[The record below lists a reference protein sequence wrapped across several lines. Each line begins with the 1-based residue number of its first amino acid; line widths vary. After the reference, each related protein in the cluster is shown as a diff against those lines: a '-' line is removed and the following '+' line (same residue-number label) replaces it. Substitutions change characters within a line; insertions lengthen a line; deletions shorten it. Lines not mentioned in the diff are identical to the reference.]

1 MKFSGAFTIIE
12 LVFVIVVLGIL
23 ASIALP
29 KLSDTVVQAD
39 IAKGR
44 GDVATIR
51 SAIANERK
59 SSVILGSAAY
69 PSTLDDAT
77 GLFGAILTYPMTDSA
92 TSGNWNKTA
101 ANQYKFYVGST
112 PTTFTYDPN
121 TGIFTC
127 TSGTGNC
134 NALVD

>member
-1 MKFSGAFTIIE
+1 MKFSRAFTIIE

-59 SSVILGSAAY
+59 SNVIKGSASY
-69 PSTLDDAT
+69 PTTLDDAT

-101 ANQYKFYVGST
+101 ANQYRFYIGST
-112 PTTFTYDPN
+112 PTDFTYNPA

-127 TSGTGNC
+127 TTGTYC
-134 NALVD
+134 DDLVD